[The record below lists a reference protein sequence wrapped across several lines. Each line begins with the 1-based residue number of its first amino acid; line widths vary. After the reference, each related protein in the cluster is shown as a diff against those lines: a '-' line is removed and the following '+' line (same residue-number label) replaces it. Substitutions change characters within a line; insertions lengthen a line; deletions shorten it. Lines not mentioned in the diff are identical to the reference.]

1 MAVAKGDSEKLVK
14 LRDNLS
20 VVERNVEPLRHL
32 KCARITGIT
41 ETVRL
46 VSGHRGVT
54 VIKHVQLGTK

>member
-41 ETVRL
+41 ETVR
-46 VSGHRGVT
+46 
-54 VIKHVQLGTK
+54 